1 MSATKRYAIHQ
12 DFEKFPVM
20 NFRFNSLVI
29 GLLNL
34 LLRVTRVF
42 RNRSDAVAVTRHR
55 IVGEGGHRFDVKVFT
70 PKTVTAAAPALVYYH
85 GGAFAMTF
93 ASLHLEN
100 AARYAEATGCV
111 TVFVCYR
118 LAMRHPFPNGFNDAY
133 AALKWAVGNATE
145 LGVDADRIAVGGDSA
160 GGALA
165 AGVAQRA
172 RDEGLVSLCGQML
185 IYPVLD
191 SRCNTA
197 SATEYVDVPLFTA
210 ISNQRMWAMYLRHYA
225 AGATPPYAAPGLGDV
240 RNLPP
245 AYIETAEFDPLH
257 DEGLDY
263 ARKLAAAGN
272 APALNE
278 TRGTIHGYDG
288 ALKNETAVASM
299 QKRIEFLRSVF
310 ADRECKAQADQL

>member
-1 MSATKRYAIHQ
+1 
-12 DFEKFPVM
+12 
-20 NFRFNSLVI
+20 
-29 GLLNL
+29 
-34 LLRVTRVF
+34 
-42 RNRSDAVAVTRHR
+42 
-55 IVGEGGHRFDVKVFT
+55 
-70 PKTVTAAAPALVYYH
+70 
-85 GGAFAMTF
+85 MTF

-145 LGVDADRIAVGGDSA
+145 LGVDAGRIAVGGDSA

-172 RDEGLVSLCGQML
+172 RDEGLVSLCGQLL

-197 SATEYVDVPLFTA
+197 SATEYVDVPLFHRHIEPA
-210 ISNQRMWAMYLRHYA
+210 NVGHVPAPLRSRH
-225 AGATPPYAAPGLGDV
+225 TPPYAAPGLGDV